1 VDSVLGQLAQ
11 KQSPLSFACSQVQ
24 NANNDALIGRYGA
37 TGGGHLLAVSF
48 CGRNWLKKA
57 AVPGLL
63 VAGLLLAMIVINP
76 FREMVS
82 DDDGW
87 AYARSVQHLVTTGKY
102 QLDPWSAANMPV
114 QIYLAAG
121 LSKLAGYS
129 LRLLR
134 FTTLALL
141 VVGLGS
147 LYALLRE
154 ISSTRN
160 VASVLTLGLLASPL
174 VLMLTF
180 SFMSDIQF
188 LGWLLLSLWLYVRAM
203 RNKSAGGMFLAARGT
218 SSGFPASRAM

>member
-1 VDSVLGQLAQ
+1 MERWRRHVLAASHRGGN
-11 KQSPLSFACSQVQ
+11 SP
-24 NANNDALIGRYGA
+24 
-37 TGGGHLLAVSF
+37 
-48 CGRNWLKKA
+48 KKA
-57 AVPGLL
+57 AGAGLL
-63 VAGLLLAMIVINP
+63 ALGLLLAIIVINP
-76 FREMVS
+76 FREMLP

-129 LRLLR
+129 LCLLR
-134 FTTLALL
+134 FATLALL

-174 VLMLTF
+174 VLMLAFT
-180 SFMSDIQF
+180 FMSDVQF
-188 LGWLLLSLWLYVRAM
+188 L
-203 RNKSAGGMFLAARGT
+203 
-218 SSGFPASRAM
+218 

>member
-1 VDSVLGQLAQ
+1 
-11 KQSPLSFACSQVQ
+11 
-24 NANNDALIGRYGA
+24 
-37 TGGGHLLAVSF
+37 
-48 CGRNWLKKA
+48 
-57 AVPGLL
+57 
-63 VAGLLLAMIVINP
+63 MIVINP

-154 ISSTRN
+154 ISSTKKRSQRLDPG
-160 VASVLTLGLLASPL
+160 AFGKSSSVDAGISLHVGCSVPRL
-174 VLMLTF
+174 VVT
-180 SFMSDIQF
+180 
-188 LGWLLLSLWLYVRAM
+188 LSLVIR
-203 RNKSAGGMFLAARGT
+203 
-218 SSGFPASRAM
+218 SRDTL